1 MERKILATIISF
13 IYGWSTIFPEKG
25 NKNSPPNFRFSMI
38 RNIIPFLYA
47 RNERTKKKPVGRRL
61 FRYCNLTGCVVIDCF
76 YIEKEKKPVNAFL
89 FLFYA
94 HNFEVTYFYV
104 KFWTGVGAF
113 HLDGSIQLSSSL
125 KLRLVCQL
133 AREFRHIC
141 GPRRMLFQLLSR
153 PEGVRT
159 FE

>member
-1 MERKILATIISF
+1 MITSF
-13 IYGWSTIFPEKG
+13 ICGSCTFLPEKG

-38 RNIIPFLYA
+38 RNIILLSA
-47 RNERTKKKPVGRRL
+47 RNERKREKKTGRRRL
-61 FRYCNLTGCVVIDCF
+61 FRYCNLHRMCVVIDCF
-76 YIEKEKKPVNAFL
+76 YIKKEEKPVNAVRHSFL
-89 FLFYA
+89 FFNA
-94 HNFEVTYFYV
+94 NNFEVTYFCV
-104 KFWTGVGAF
+104 KFWTVVGTF

-141 GPRRMLFQLLSR
+141 AVLGGCYFSFSAAPR
-153 PEGVRT
+153 GKRT